1 MYKEGDKI
9 RFIFDDRL
17 GRLSNK
23 EGTIVRMVDDDEVEI
38 EDNYDGN
45 KCVYEV
51 HIPLFGSVF
60 VLDGFIKHI
69 KE

>member
-1 MYKEGDKI
+1 MYKEGDKV

-23 EGTIVRMVDDDEVEI
+23 TGTIVRMVDDNEVEI
-38 EDNYDGN
+38 EDNSDGT
-45 KCVYEV
+45 KHVYEV

-60 VLDGFIKHI
+60 VLDGFINHI